1 MNNEQIGIS
10 AEIAIA
16 DFFNVPISNSYR
28 LRGIPRAAESFSN
41 VIERAFEENDIPNPI
56 KHVAER
62 QSDVDF
68 LLEQN
73 KTLSVKTNKQGLGKA
88 APQRIGQASSKTWFS
103 LVAPKLRVAVTPSTY
118 QEKVKLF
125 KTLVFSRID
134 ELLEIYWQNM
144 FDCDYLIQFY
154 DVVDRNDNLTLNP
167 KAIVMKKHK
176 SPYWDKSKIHFTKQ
190 SILEWNESNTVKYG
204 INGISIGE
212 FQVHNNRDNFK
223 FRFNMAGIESVLMS
237 GELSIDDSQERDLT

>member
-1 MNNEQIGIS
+1 MNNEQVGIS

-28 LRGIPRAAESFSN
+28 LRGIPRVAESFSD
-41 VIERAFEENDIPNPI
+41 IIKQTFEDNNIPNPT

-73 KTLSVKTNKQGLGKA
+73 KTLSIKTNKQGLGKA

-103 LVAPKLRVAVTPSTY
+103 LVAPKLGISVTPNTY
-118 QEKVKLF
+118 QEKVRLF
-125 KTLVFSRID
+125 KSLVFSRID
-134 ELLEIYWQNM
+134 ELLAIYWQNM

-154 DVVDRNDNLTLNP
+154 NVVDKNDNLTLKP
-167 KAIVMKKHK
+167 RAIVMRKHK
-176 SPYWDKSKIHFTKQ
+176 SPYWDKSKIRFTKQ

-237 GELSIDDSQERDLT
+237 GALSIDDSQKRDFT